1 MERNDALRVFTK
13 NSGFVMVDRK
23 LQEVKWLRTEFKYDH
38 KDEDFLLYTA
48 HTIFQKPDGTTGV
61 LNDYDMAFDSVEKYE
76 KGVSAET
83 SYKTLF
89 IRKNDGDVLR
99 DVIRGV
105 KRSFNP
111 EYWVF
116 DKLCHVPV
124 QYKLELEEFYFDY
137 SDNRFHTDEFP
148 KDCKIYDTKEEA
160 LSYNTYKI
168 IEQDGTEYERDGVN
182 KLIMLDDDQRELLKQ
197 FEDICKKMNDADML
211 LISDSCEDMSVFN
224 LRHIKN
230 YALDYND
237 VPDVM
242 DGDPEDYE
250 RADRYGMPFK
260 VNHHIQWWGDDSS
273 LFILRKSTEN
283 GEK

>member
-48 HTIFQKPDGTTGV
+48 HTTFQKPDGTTGV
-61 LNDYDMAFDSVEKYE
+61 LDDYDMAFDSVEKYE
-76 KGVSAET
+76 NGISAET

-89 IRKNDGDVLR
+89 TRKNDGDVIR
-99 DVIRGV
+99 DVIRGI
-105 KRSFNP
+105 KRSTNP

-116 DKLCHVPV
+116 DKSYHVPV
-124 QYKLELEEFYFDY
+124 QYKLELEKFYFDY
-137 SDNRFHTDEFP
+137 SDNSFHTDEFP
-148 KDCKIYDTKEEA
+148 KNCKIYNTKEEA
-160 LSYNTYKI
+160 LSYNTYKV

-237 VPDVM
+237 APDVM
-242 DGDPEDYE
+242 EGEPEDYE

-260 VNHHIQWWGDDSS
+260 VNHHIQWWGDDNY
-273 LFILRKSTEN
+273 LFILRKSAEN

>member
-48 HTIFQKPDGTTGV
+48 HTTFQKPDGTTGV

-76 KGVSAET
+76 KGVSSET

-99 DVIRGV
+99 DVIRGI

-116 DKLCHVPV
+116 DKSYHVPV
-124 QYKLELEEFYFDY
+124 QYKLELEKFYFDY
-137 SDNRFHTDEFP
+137 SDSCFHTDEFP

-160 LSYNTYKI
+160 LSYNTYKV

-260 VNHHIQWWGDDSS
+260 VNHHIQWWGDDNS
-273 LFILRKSTEN
+273 LFILRKPTEN
-283 GEK
+283 DEK

>member
-1 MERNDALRVFTK
+1 MRIVAIAIIPNGSQYFSINNNSKNIKKMERNDALRVFTK

-38 KDEDFLLYTA
+38 KDEDLLLYTA
-48 HTIFQKPDGTTGV
+48 HTTFQKPDGTTGV

-137 SDNRFHTDEFP
+137 SDNRFHTDEFQ

-230 YALDYND
+230 YA
-237 VPDVM
+237 
-242 DGDPEDYE
+242 
-250 RADRYGMPFK
+250 
-260 VNHHIQWWGDDSS
+260 
-273 LFILRKSTEN
+273 
-283 GEK
+283 

>member
-38 KDEDFLLYTA
+38 KDEDFLLYAAQT
-48 HTIFQKPDGTTGV
+48 TFQKPDGTTGV
-61 LNDYDMAFDSVEKYE
+61 LDDYDMAFDSVEKYE
-76 KGVSAET
+76 NGISAET

-89 IRKNDGDVLR
+89 TRKNDGDVIR
-99 DVIRGV
+99 DIIRGV

-116 DKLCHVPV
+116 DKSCHAPLR
-124 QYKLELEEFYFDY
+124 YKLELEEFYFDY
-137 SDNRFHTDEFP
+137 SDNRFHTDEFL

-160 LSYNTYKI
+160 LSYNTYKV

-230 YALDYND
+230 YALDYNY

-242 DGDPEDYE
+242 DGNPEDYE

-260 VNHHIQWWGDDSS
+260 VNYHIQWWGDDSS
-273 LFILRKSTEN
+273 LFTLRKPTEN